1 MHHACLLKLVQSF
14 PSQTRVQAA
23 VDVACLCQLKL
34 IVSLDQVRYFTNA
47 LAVSDFAYLLSE
59 VPLFLEISISN
70 VRDGSFS
77 VLAVSASTATLEL
90 PKHW

>member
-59 VPLFLEISISN
+59 VTPIPGDKHFQCKGWAVLSA
-70 VRDGSFS
+70 GSYCFYS
-77 VLAVSASTATLEL
+77 HTRT
-90 PKHW
+90 P